1 MKENTNKKNMVTDG
15 KNLHLSFWIPYMLI
29 ILLSG
34 LFLFGNDNSIIGW
47 SILVIIAIVLIYFK
61 KTFLL
66 MRPILK
72 TISWILIAVILCVN
86 ALFTNPIPVNRS
98 LYSMKGRV
106 PTEAVKTQN
115 GMVSG
120 FYNKD
125 KSIKEFSGIPYAAPP
140 VGDLRWKAPEPVQ
153 SWDGVRQLTHFSDAA
168 MQSKAPPILSKLLG
182 LSLGTN
188 ELLRNS
194 GIKSNEKVSE
204 DCLYLNIWSGAKSNS
219 ERRPVI
225 VYIHG
230 GSFVF
235 GSGSMDLYNG
245 ENMAKKGVVF
255 VNINYRLGIFGFM
268 SNPELTKESEYNAS
282 GNYGILDQIA
292 ALKWVK
298 NNIAEFGG
306 DPDNVTIAGESAGS
320 GSVNI
325 LMASPLA
332 KGLFHRAIGES
343 GAFFSMESKE
353 LGGNPSPTL
362 AEAEQNGVEFQKSLK
377 KASLEDMR
385 KMSAKDLLKASKN
398 ETIVPNI
405 DGYVLPDTVYNI
417 FEEGK
422 QNDVPIIVGSN
433 SDEGSLLTLPWPAYG
448 AVDAA
453 EFKIIAEK
461 RYGDMTNDLL
471 KLYPADTD
479 SQAVKAQMEIPRDQ
493 LFTWQMNTWAK
504 LQSKT
509 GKSKAYYYYFNRVQ
523 PGPPRF
529 MELGAYH
536 SAEIAYAYNNLDK
549 MNLSYTEV
557 DRNLSDVMSSYWV
570 NFATTGNPND
580 ETLPTWS
587 EYNEESDQTM
597 ELGDNIRM
605 IETPNKEGL
614 ALFDIH
620 EANLRSK

>member
-47 SILVIIAIVLIYFK
+47 SILVIIAVVLIYFK

-353 LGGNPSPTL
+353 SGGNPSPTL

-479 SQAVKAQMEIPRDQ
+479 SQAVKAQVEIPRDQ

-523 PGPPRF
+523 PGPRRF

-549 MNLSYTEV
+549 INLPYTEV

-570 NFATTGNPND
+570 NFAATGDPNG

-587 EYNEESDQTM
+587 EYTEERDQAM

-605 IETPNKEGL
+605 IETPNKAGL
-614 ALFDIH
+614 ALFDVH

>member
-47 SILVIIAIVLIYFK
+47 SILVIIAVVLIYFK

-306 DPDNVTIAGESAGS
+306 NPDNVTIAGESAGS

-353 LGGNPSPTL
+353 SGGNPSPTL

-479 SQAVKAQMEIPRDQ
+479 SQAVKAQVEIPRDQ

-523 PGPPRF
+523 PGPRRF

-549 MNLSYTEV
+549 MNLPYTEV

-570 NFATTGNPND
+570 NFAATGDPNG

-587 EYNEESDQTM
+587 EYTEESDQAM

-605 IETPNKEGL
+605 IETPNKAGL
-614 ALFDIH
+614 ALFDVH

>member
-1 MKENTNKKNMVTDG
+1 MKQNTNKKNMVTDG
-15 KNLHLSFWIPYMLI
+15 KKLHLSFWIPYVFI

-34 LFLFGNDNSIIGW
+34 LLLFGNYNSIIGW
-47 SILVIIAIVLIYFK
+47 AILVIIAVVLIYFK
-61 KTFLL
+61 KTILL
-66 MRPILK
+66 MRPMLK
-72 TISWILIAVILCVN
+72 TISWILITVILCAN
-86 ALFTNPIPVNRS
+86 ALFTNSIPVNRT
-98 LYSMKGRV
+98 LHSMKGRV
-106 PTEAVKTQN
+106 PTEAVKTQD

-140 VGDLRWKAPEPVQ
+140 VGELRWKAPQPVQ
-153 SWDGVRQLTHFSDAA
+153 SWDGVRQLDHFSDAA
-168 MQSKAPPILSKLLG
+168 MQSKAPPILSNFLG

-245 ENMAKKGVVF
+245 ENMAEKGVVF

-298 NNIAEFGG
+298 NNITKFGG
-306 DPDNVTIAGESAGS
+306 DPDNVTIAGESAGA

-332 KGLFHRAIGES
+332 KGLFHRAIAES

-362 AEAEQNGVEFQKSLK
+362 AVAEQNGVKFQKSLK
-377 KASLEDMR
+377 KASLADMR

-453 EFKIIAEK
+453 EFKTIAEK
-461 RYGDMTNDLL
+461 TYGDMTNDLL

-479 SQAVKAQMEIPRDQ
+479 SQAVKAQLEIPRDQ

-509 GKSKAYYYYFNRVQ
+509 GKSKAYYYYFDRVQ
-523 PGPPRF
+523 PGPSRF

-549 MNLSYTEV
+549 VNLPYTEV

-570 NFATTGNPND
+570 NFAATGNPND

-587 EYNEESDQTM
+587 EYNVESNQAM

-605 IETPNKEGL
+605 IETPNKAAL
-614 ALFDIH
+614 ALFDVH
-620 EANLRSK
+620 EARLRSK